1 MNDQTGKSG
10 QAGKSGG
17 ETLLQLENVNAF
29 YGAAHILHDLN
40 LRVDAGEKV
49 ALIGRNGVGKTTV
62 VNTILGLAQLRGGTL
77 TVAGRRLVKPR
88 IYMAAQCGVAVVPQ
102 GRCIVPNLTVEQ
114 NLLLGAATAHKRK
127 GIWNTE
133 QIYKLFP
140 ILQERAHTPGT
151 ALSGGQQQMLA
162 VGRALMANPSLILL
176 DEPSEGLAPV
186 IVDQLA
192 DIFNQIASQGTTLL
206 LIEQNMSLV
215 VRVAQRYCAMS
226 KGSVIAEGSVTHA
239 SIDELHRHVMV

>member
-1 MNDQTGKSG
+1 MSR
-10 QAGKSGG
+10 
-17 ETLLQLENVNAF
+17 LLQLEHVNAY

-40 LRVDAGEKV
+40 LHVDAGERV

-62 VNTILGLAQLRGGTL
+62 VNTILGLAQLRQ
-77 TVAGRRLVKPR
+77 GRMAIQGQSMLRPR
-88 IYMAAQCGVAVVPQ
+88 AYSAARHGVVVVPQ
-102 GRCIVPNLTVEQ
+102 GRHIVANLTVEE
-114 NLLLGAATAHKRK
+114 NLRLGAATERK
-127 GIWNTE
+127 GPWHLAAVY
-133 QIYKLFP
+133 QLFP

-192 DIFNQIASQGTTLL
+192 DIFNQVANQGTALL
-206 LIEQNMSLV
+206 LIEQNLSLV
-215 VRVAQRYCAMS
+215 VRVAQRYLAMA
-226 KGSVIAEGSVTHA
+226 KGSVVAQGQVEASSDSVHA
-239 SIDELHRHVMV
+239 LEAHITV